1 MARTA
6 RAKART
12 ARTARAKART
22 ARTARTRQKRIRK
35 KNRRSNGSRLAGLGF
50 LDSMF
55 SGNNESPTGKYIN
68 PITSKLLQC
77 TECDH
82 TSWTVQTVAIGGRIA
97 EAFDVNHFTDHGYVM
112 HTCDRCSAVKTFKNF
127 LMTKEKF
134 DGNP

>member
-6 RAKART
+6 RAKAR
-12 ARTARAKART
+12 ARTARAST
-22 ARTARTRQKRIRK
+22 ARASTRQKRIRK
-35 KNRRSNGSRLAGLGF
+35 KNQRNNRSRLAGLGF

-82 TSWTVQTVAIGGRIA
+82 TSWTVQPVAIGGRIA